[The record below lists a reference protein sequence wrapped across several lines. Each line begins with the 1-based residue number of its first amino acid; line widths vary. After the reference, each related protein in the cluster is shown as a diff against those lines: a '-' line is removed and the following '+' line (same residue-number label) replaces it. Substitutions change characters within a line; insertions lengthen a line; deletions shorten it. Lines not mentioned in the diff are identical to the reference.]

1 MIKSICNKLLIPL
14 ISLAFITCS
23 AQDSYRDS
31 QLQPEKVM
39 DAIGLKKGMVVGE
52 AGAGR
57 GYFTFKMSKR
67 VGKSGK
73 IYANDINANALQS
86 IKNRCQRE
94 NINNIK
100 TILGKVA
107 DPLFPEG
114 ELDLVI
120 MVYALHEFDKP
131 VEWLRNV
138 IPYMK
143 PDANLV
149 IIEPDVNGSGWES
162 RHFLSKEE
170 IAQIM
175 KEAEYELV
183 RIETFLED
191 DNVYIYKPKFI

>member
-1 MIKSICNKLLIPL
+1 MIKSICNKLLSL
-14 ISLAFITCS
+14 FISLTFLTCS

-31 QLQPEKVM
+31 QLKPEKVM

-67 VGKSGK
+67 VGKNGK
-73 IYANDINANALQS
+73 IYANDINANVLQS
-86 IKNRCQRE
+86 IKNRCKRE

-100 TILGKVA
+100 TILGKVD

-114 ELDLVI
+114 KLDIII
-120 MVYALHEFDKP
+120 MVYAFHEFDKP
-131 VEWLRNV
+131 VDWLQNV

-143 PDANLV
+143 PDASLV
-149 IIEPDVNGSGWES
+149 IIEPDVNGSGYES
-162 RHFLSKEE
+162 RHFMSEE
-170 IAQIM
+170 KIADVM

-191 DNVYIYKPKFI
+191 DNVYIYKPKN